1 MGERKGQNMYYPPDY
16 DPGKGGLNKSQG
28 THALRE
34 RARKL
39 HLGILII
46 RFEMPYNIWCEGCG
60 NHIGMGVRYN
70 AEKKKVG
77 MYYTTPIYLFRMKC
91 HLCDNHFEIKTDP
104 ANLDYE
110 IITGARRQEKRFQAE
125 ENGTVVPD
133 EKSEIAKLATD
144 SMFKLQHD
152 GIDRRKAK
160 DSAPTISKIVQ
171 IQDRT
176 RDDYQANRLLRD
188 AMRGKRKAAK
198 LDKIASSEL
207 MARAGLKGSGVNLL
221 PEDKSDSQ
229 TAALLRLASVSSS
242 EEKQE
247 SARDAIMEAGSSFT
261 FAKGESAI
269 HGSKS
274 ISCNDKERKID
285 NFRKIVARKRQRDG
299 IATCPVDL
307 GIKKNAKLKS
317 KITKKSDQNLTNP
330 STEFTSPSLDDPEV
344 TLKCDE
350 NLKPISSVT
359 DKRDIEKAC
368 NETTKKNKE
377 HDARISTS
385 SEPVGSPEK
394 PNLYIENR
402 DEPVK
407 SSLALISNYDSSNG
421 SSDEQ

>member
-285 NFRKIVARKRQRDG
+285 NFRKIVARKRHRDG
-299 IATCPVDL
+299 IATSPMDL

-317 KITKKSDQNLTNP
+317 KINKTFDQNLTNP
-330 STEFTSPSLDDPEV
+330 SKESTSLSLGDTEV
-344 TLKCDE
+344 TQKCDE
-350 NLKPISSVT
+350 NLKPITSVT
-359 DKRDIEKAC
+359 DKRLIEKAC
-368 NETTKKNKE
+368 SETTKKNE
-377 HDARISTS
+377 ENDAGLSTS
-385 SEPVGSPEK
+385 SGPVGSPEK
-394 PNLYIENR
+394 PNLSIENR
-402 DEPVK
+402 GEPVK
-407 SSLALISNYDSSNG
+407 SSLALISNYDSSNS
-421 SSDEQ
+421 SSDEH